1 MKYQE
6 AKKQLQHAL
15 DNQKT
20 ISISKLKVLMQS
32 MNMSLK
38 KSTRD
43 TEVEY
48 LKGEIKKL
56 RRKRR

>member
-6 AKKQLQHAL
+6 AKNQFRHAL

-20 ISISKLKVLMQS
+20 ISIPKLKKLMQS